1 MDWEKYFSFD
11 SLITPTIIKIVYAV
25 GSLGWIL
32 FALYGATKVPLSYL
46 SLGDILWGILFFFL
60 VLLAIRVYCE
70 ILVVMFKISD
80 NTSKLANKD

>member
-1 MDWEKYFSFD
+1 MDWDKYYSLD

-25 GSLGWIL
+25 GSLAWIL
-32 FALYGATKVPLSYL
+32 FALYGATQVPLKYL
-46 SLGDILWGILFFFL
+46 SFGDILWGILMFFL
-60 VLLAIRVYCE
+60 VLLGIRVYCE